1 MPQKFFTF
9 TKVHYI
15 CFVKLLIFKTNKMK
29 KVVFSLALLLA
40 MSVSFVSCK
49 KAEAEA
55 VEVVE
60 EVAAPVEEAVEE
72 AEEVTEEAAEAVSEE
87 AAAE

>member
-1 MPQKFFTF
+1 
-9 TKVHYI
+9 
-15 CFVKLLIFKTNKMK
+15 MK
-29 KVVFSLALLLA
+29 KGVFSLALLLA

-60 EVAAPVEEAVEE
+60 EAPAVEEVAPVEEAP
-72 AEEVTEEAAEAVSEE
+72 AAEAPVD
-87 AAAE
+87 AAAPAAEAPAAQ